1 MLPCKHDTFLRRTNK
16 KQLTH
21 LESTA
26 FLDVCIPIAYFA
38 FAVVLILTFKV
49 WLSLYGRKSMYKN
62 PITIRIATT
71 TPIPNPP
78 PVARVP
84 N

>member
-26 FLDVCIPIAYFA
+26 FLDVCIPMAYFA

-49 WLSLYGRKSMYKN
+49 
-62 PITIRIATT
+62 
-71 TPIPNPP
+71 
-78 PVARVP
+78 
-84 N
+84 